1 MIKLLDILKEISAT
15 PDISAETF
23 TKRIPFLKTF
33 KNFSDNKRVHLQ
45 KVDYNANKEVMFGDD
60 IIVFPQVN
68 TVMEF
73 YYSKDQIRE
82 NYFHNF
88 TLKFELI
95 LMPPKDMDD
104 LTSKIL
110 ITANKMNNEKY
121 SYRKEIMTKSET
133 LSSEELSDVIN
144 EINGKFF
151 AIEEYVE
158 DLHFNIKNPLA
169 ESL

>member
-1 MIKLLDILKEISAT
+1 VIKLIDILKEVSAT
-15 PDISAETF
+15 PDIAAETF
-23 TKRIPFLKTF
+23 IKRVPFLKMF

-45 KVDYNANKEVMFGDD
+45 KVDYNANKEVMFGDEL
-60 IIVFPQVN
+60 IVFPQVN
-68 TVMEF
+68 TVMDF

-110 ITANKMNNEKY
+110 IMANKMNNEKY

-133 LSSEELSDVIN
+133 LSAEELGDVIN

-158 DLHFNIKNPLA
+158 DLHFDIKNPLA
-169 ESL
+169 

>member
-23 TKRIPFLKTF
+23 LKRVPFLKTF

-45 KVDYNANKEVMFGDD
+45 KVDYNADKEVMFGDD
-60 IIVFPQVN
+60 VITFPQVN
-68 TVMEF
+68 TAMDF

-110 ITANKMNNEKY
+110 VMANKMNNEKY
-121 SYRKEIMTKSET
+121 SYRKEIMSKSET
-133 LSSEELSDVIN
+133 LSPEELSSVIN

-151 AIEEYVE
+151 TIEEYAE
-158 DLHFNIKNPLA
+158 NLHFNIKNPLA
-169 ESL
+169 

>member
-1 MIKLLDILKEISAT
+1 MIKLIDILKEISAT
-15 PDISAETF
+15 PDITAEIF
-23 TKRIPFLKTF
+23 LKRIPFLKTF
-33 KNFSDNKRVHLQ
+33 KNFSDNRRVHFQ
-45 KVDYNANKEVMFGDD
+45 KVDYNADKEVMFGDELM
-60 IIVFPQVN
+60 IFPQVN
-68 TVMEF
+68 TVMDF

-88 TLKFELI
+88 TSKFELI

-110 ITANKMNNEKY
+110 IMANKMNNEKY

-133 LSSEELSDVIN
+133 LSPEELSDVIN

-158 DLHFNIKNPLA
+158 DLHFDIKNPLA
-169 ESL
+169 